1 MRFLTVLLLLTLL
14 GCGYHFPDQRTLP
27 GGVRTLHIPLYQN
40 RTAEPQIESLLTNDA
55 SLVLARNPQIIQL
68 EDPTQAEAI
77 LQGVISSYKT
87 AVVSYD
93 SQDDISEYRVSL
105 TLDVS
110 LRAVTDGR
118 LLWQGQMA
126 WHEEYAADDDKNRQ
140 EDLERAAVEE
150 ISLRLAEELS
160 SRLQADF

>member
-1 MRFLTVLLLLTLL
+1 MRSLALFLLLSLL
-14 GCGYHFPDQRTLP
+14 GCGYHFPLQGALP
-27 GGVRTLHIPLYQN
+27 GGVKRLHIPLYQN

-55 SLVLARNPQIIQL
+55 SLVLARNPQIVQL
-68 EDPTQAEAI
+68 DDPAQADAI
-77 LQGVISSYKT
+77 LQGVITSYKT
-87 AVVSYD
+87 TVVSYD

-105 TLDVS
+105 KLDVS
-110 LRAVTDGR
+110 LRAVSDGR
-118 LLWQGQMA
+118 LLWQGQLV
-126 WHEEYAADDDKNRQ
+126 WQGEYPADDDKNRQ